1 VFFVLTSNRAS
12 GLVRVDRFS
21 AGTVA
26 RGTVRAAMPSLF
38 APKGRAA
45 GAGGSGSAPSE
56 EDGGLTQQRLLILG
70 SHLFLSLAH
79 VFAVHQSATE
89 TAAGERR
96 DVNATRTYA
105 YSPATVVFLAEIIKL
120 GFSMCAYVHTHARDS
135 PGNVWGVVRA
145 ELEDA
150 AAERRYLR
158 FAVPALIYLI
168 ENHLRFVVLSRLASP
183 ITWVVFSHV
192 EIPIVAALSARLLRR
207 RLRRNQWIAVFLLL
221 DGVMAAEIALCHAKG
236 DDDPDHPSCDSFSA
250 YPIVAL
256 SLVLLGATLA
266 ALAGIAVE
274 FVYKEHF
281 ATSIHLQNAQLYAFG
296 AAANGAVALFSSVGS
311 DGLRRTAEIDA
322 DVAVDDET
330 DAFGD
335 VIDGPSSATETFA
348 FFRGFG
354 RLSTWFVVLTLAA
367 FGIVSSLIMK
377 HLSNIAKVFNGA
389 AGMVVVTAASM
400 VFLGTKVTVPF
411 FLAAATIVAA
421 LVSFYGG
428 DDARASRDVDGE
440 RVLGPGSGAAHSA
453 ERTSRREDDAVLK
466 HAPLA
471 SRDSFAFDAPNA
483 NETKQLL

>member
-1 VFFVLTSNRAS
+1 
-12 GLVRVDRFS
+12 
-21 AGTVA
+21 
-26 RGTVRAAMPSLF
+26 MPSLF

-45 GAGGSGSAPSE
+45 GAGGVGSAPSE

-79 VFAVHQSATE
+79 VFAVHQSAMDSAT
-89 TAAGERR
+89 GEGR
-96 DVNATRTYA
+96 DENATRTYA
-105 YSPATVVFLAEIIKL
+105 YSPAMVVFLAEFIKL
-120 GFSMCAYVHTHARDS
+120 AFSVSAYVHTHARDT
-135 PGNVWGVVRA
+135 PGNVWGVIRA

-192 EIPIVAALSARLLRR
+192 EIPIVAALSFYLLRR
-207 RLRRNQWIAVFLLL
+207 KLRRNQWIAVFLLL

-236 DDDPDHPSCDSFSA
+236 DGDPSHPSCDSFAA
-250 YPIVAL
+250 YPVVAL

-296 AAANGAVALFSSVGS
+296 ALANGAIVMFSSSGTASVE
-311 DGLRRTAEIDA
+311 DGGEGEG
-322 DVAVDDET
+322 DDG
-330 DAFGD
+330 FS
-335 VIDGPSSATETFA
+335 PPRSS
-348 FFRGFG
+348 FRGFG
-354 RLSTWFVVLTLAA
+354 APSTWFVTLTLAA

-377 HLSNIAKVFNGA
+377 HPSNIAKVFHLA
-389 AGMVVVTAASM
+389 AGMVVVTIMSM
-400 VFLGTKVTVPF
+400 AFLGTKVTLPF
-411 FLAAATIVAA
+411 FLAAAVIVAS

-428 DDARASRDVDGE
+428 GESGGSSRDAD
-440 RVLGPGSGAAHSA
+440 RAHVLGPGSGASVF
-453 ERTSRREDDAVLK
+453 TSRAEDDVVRNATPGT
-466 HAPLA
+466 PLS
-471 SRDSFAFDAPNA
+471 SRGSFAFDAPDA